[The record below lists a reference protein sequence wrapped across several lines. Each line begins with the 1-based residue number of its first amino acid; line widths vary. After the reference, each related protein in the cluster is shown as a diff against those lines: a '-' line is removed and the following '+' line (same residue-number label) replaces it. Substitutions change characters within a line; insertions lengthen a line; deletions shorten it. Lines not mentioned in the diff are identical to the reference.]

1 MGDVTR
7 NLLPYAVGRNAVEA
21 VVLITL
27 YAQESAADDGS
38 MSFYKEE
45 LQTNARVVALTS
57 SEIQRLREAGITLN
71 RGFSVALVG
80 EKQKAPDQVQRAD
93 GTLLKVMAYTIEEG
107 ASVFLC
113 DAPALGADGVA
124 YGSGYSSP

>member
-7 NLLPYAVGRNAVEA
+7 DLLSYAIGRNTVETVVLVTLLP
-21 VVLITL
+21 
-27 YAQESAADDGS
+27 QESAADDGS
-38 MSFYKEE
+38 FSFYKEE
-45 LQTNARVVALTS
+45 IQAAARVVALTS

-80 EKQKAPDQVQRAD
+80 ERQKAPDQVIRAD
-93 GTLLKVMAYTIEEG
+93 GTLLKVTAYTIEEG

-113 DAPALGADGVA
+113 DMPPLGSDGTS

>member
-7 NLLPYAVGRNAVEA
+7 NLLPYAIGRNTVET
-21 VVLITL
+21 VILVTL
-27 YAQESAADDGS
+27 LPQESAADDGS
-38 MSFYKEE
+38 FSFYKEE
-45 LQTNARVVALTS
+45 IQTTARVVALTS

-71 RGFSVALVG
+71 QGFSVALVG
-80 EKQKAPDQVQRAD
+80 ERQKAPDQVIRAD
-93 GTLLKVMAYTIEEG
+93 GTLLKVKAYTIEEG

-113 DAPALGADGVA
+113 DMPPLGSDGTS